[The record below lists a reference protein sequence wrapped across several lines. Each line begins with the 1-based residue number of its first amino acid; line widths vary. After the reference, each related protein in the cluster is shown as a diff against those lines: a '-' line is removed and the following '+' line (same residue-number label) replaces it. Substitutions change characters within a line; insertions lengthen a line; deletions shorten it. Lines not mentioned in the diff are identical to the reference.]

1 MTAVKLQAL
10 VSSGPIEHPM
20 PVGIHSSE
28 KNKDP
33 LFSHKAM
40 LSDSQQSGR
49 VAKQS

>member
-10 VSSGPIEHPM
+10 VSSGPRGSDA
-20 PVGIHSSE
+20 VGIHSSE
-28 KNKDP
+28 KKKDP